1 MLAGAGAARRLPSRF
16 DLDEICLPLQH
27 TNTMVCSWDVAP
39 EDTYPILGGVDLRSV
54 QAIMLHAHAAD
65 GPSIGKPMVQRVG
78 GHATTI
84 GLLRLPTG
92 TNYY

>member
-54 QAIMLHAHAAD
+54 QAIMLHAAD
-65 GPSIGKPMVQRVG
+65 GPSIGKPMVQR
-78 GHATTI
+78 GHATS
-84 GLLRLPTG
+84 RVLPSG
-92 TNYY
+92 

>member
-54 QAIMLHAHAAD
+54 QAIMLHAAD
-65 GPSIGKPMVQRVG
+65 GPSIGKPMVQ

-84 GLLRLPTG
+84 GLLRLPVLT
-92 TNYY
+92 TILK